1 MVQTWMVS
9 HHYKILYSILYWQF
23 LLHFSIL
30 AIDSPLTARAL
41 GHVSPD
47 QFRKV
52 WRSSK
57 FDVQAFTLP
66 DVMFRINCSGFYRS
80 GFDVPSFLVPPVLV
94 LLHVRFYFIQNNP
107 KVQHW
112 YSNEALPHSH
122 DDIRLKIPPTLLEL
136 YLRYISYSQKKF
148 YLWR

>member
-9 HHYKILYSILYWQF
+9 HRYKFLYSILYWQF
-23 LLHFSIL
+23 LLHFSVL
-30 AIDSPLTARAL
+30 AIDISLTVRAL

-52 WRSSK
+52 WRSSQ
-57 FDVQAFTLP
+57 FDVPAFTLP
-66 DVMFRINCSGFYRS
+66 DVIFQINCSGFYRS
-80 GFDVPSFLVPPVLV
+80 GFNVPSFLMPPFLV

-107 KVQHW
+107 KVQYW
-112 YSNEALPHSH
+112 YSNEASPHSH

-136 YLRYISYSQKKF
+136 DLRYIFYSPQKV